1 MNERRLLSWLVEV
14 LGICYE
20 KTTWIS
26 GYNTEKMTE
35 VEPSYIDYEVF
46 LDPDF
51 SPSSF
56 ANSLVIATNNATD
69 SPLDLSTPLSRV
81 LFDLQEIDTHIHTL
95 TSKSALPLLART
107 RDQSTAAANILKQT
121 EEQVAAV
128 TQGYERLEREVLR
141 KWETADEARV
151 AAEKSLA
158 TVRLARAVGRCL
170 NLGRQLES
178 QLAEMNG
185 RAGTGTGAG
194 AGEVTRTG
202 TTTLPAP
209 GREDFRAL
217 ERAAYTLLNLRRMF
231 LATAEGEEGH
241 GLERVKVVRTLR
253 SDLVNPA
260 ESLVKSRAQQAI
272 NRFSMSA
279 GSATGS
285 QAPSGYK
292 QARDM
297 RTRLTTAVTTL
308 YLLSPL
314 PRNDQTQ
321 VQTPVQVSEY
331 RPELLLVSLQGYMQ
345 SAIGNSL
352 AAVSRALTSLPTLE
366 RTLSDLSSR
375 CQDIVALEYILGST
389 RPPSHPLLQLSADGE
404 DHDQDQDPTTEDNK
418 KPRHTNHNLLQPLL
432 TTLDTP
438 SLPSYFWRTLASSLA
453 GRVHEI
459 LQRGGVSG
467 RTLRS
472 NRERLRSEIK
482 DCVLRGSQLPM
493 GTGVVEKGRRSDGV
507 VVGNWEREAAVMVS
521 AVVGAL

>member
-1 MNERRLLSWLVEV
+1 
-14 LGICYE
+14 
-20 KTTWIS
+20 
-26 GYNTEKMTE
+26 MTE
-35 VEPSYIDYEVF
+35 NEPSYIDYEVF
-46 LDPDF
+46 LDPEF
-51 SPSSF
+51 SPTSF
-56 ANSLVIATNNATD
+56 ANSLVVATNNATD

-95 TSKSALPLLART
+95 TSKSALPLLTHT
-107 RDQSTAAANILKQT
+107 RDQTAAAGNILKQT

-185 RAGTGTGAG
+185 RGPAG
-194 AGEVTRTG
+194 ASATAGVEG
-202 TTTLPAP
+202 GASLPAP

-272 NRFSMSA
+272 NRFSMS
-279 GSATGS
+279 SGS

-297 RTRLTTAVTTL
+297 RTRMVSAITTL
-308 YLLSPL
+308 YILSPL
-314 PRNDQTQ
+314 PRN
-321 VQTPVQVSEY
+321 PIQVSEY
-331 RPELLLVSLQGYMQ
+331 RPELLLASLQGYMH
-345 SAIGNSL
+345 SALGNSL
-352 AAVSRALTSLPTLE
+352 AALSRALTVLPTLE

-389 RPPSHPLLQLSADGE
+389 RPPSHPLLLTPDEGE
-404 DHDQDQDPTTEDNK
+404 DAEDNNKDK
-418 KPRHTNHNLLQPLL
+418 KSTSLRKNSNLLQPLL
-432 TTLDTP
+432 ASLDTP
-438 SLPSYFWRTLASSLA
+438 SLPSYFWRSLASSLA
-453 GRVHEI
+453 GRVQEI
-459 LQRGGVSG
+459 LQRGGVAG

-482 DCVLRGSQLPM
+482 ESVLRGSQLPLA
-493 GTGVVEKGRRSDGV
+493 TGMVEKGRTEGGV
-507 VVGNWEREAAVMVS
+507 AVGNWEREAAVMVS
-521 AVVGAL
+521 SVVGAL